1 MELRKDKTHFEMKK
15 KLVVFHPAIAPYRV
29 DFFNSLNKEFDAIF
43 YFEFGD
49 VLEQSFAQD
58 ELRGRLEFVPRFLA
72 SGLFGIKNLRTQ
84 VFSILRKEQPDVV
97 FCSEY
102 NILGLLLL
110 VYKFLFN
117 WKLSIF
123 TICDD
128 SKEIAESASLVKRCM
143 RFIAVKFYSGII
155 LTNDDVLSWYVK
167 RFRVK
172 LKFLFFPIIQKDQDF
187 RLLLENALPVSKILE
202 DTYHLEGR
210 QVLLFVGRL
219 IDIKNLFFLLDALAL
234 VVNRYPKV
242 ILLFVGD
249 GDQRVA
255 LERHAERNGLADHV
269 IFAGKK
275 QGKDLYACYN
285 VGQIFVLPSYYERF
299 GAVVNEALLAG
310 CYTLCSSAA
319 GAACLVN
326 PLENG
331 AIFDSHSKDG
341 LVEQLTVA
349 LDMTPVL
356 SELRLKENKMLNSYD
371 TYFANFMN
379 RLDDLLNK

>member
-172 LKFLFFPIIQKDQDF
+172 QKFLFFPIIQKDQDF

-255 LERHAERNGLADHV
+255 LERHSERNGLADHV

>member
-1 MELRKDKTHFEMKK
+1 MKK
-15 KLVVFHPAIAPYRV
+15 KLVVFHPAIAPYRI
-29 DFFNSLNKEFDAIF
+29 DFFNSLNKEFDVIF

-58 ELRGRLEFVPRFLA
+58 ELRGRLEFAPRFLA
-72 SGLFGIKNLRTQ
+72 PGLFGIKNLRTQ
-84 VFSILRKEQPDVV
+84 VFSILRKEQPNVV

-167 RFRVK
+167 HFQAKR
-172 LKFLFFPIIQKDQDF
+172 KFLFFPIIQKDQDF

-275 QGKDLYACYN
+275 QGEDLYACYN

-299 GAVVNEALLAG
+299 GIIGRLL
-310 CYTLCSSAA
+310 YLMLCCCGS
-319 GAACLVN
+319 GL
-326 PLENG
+326 
-331 AIFDSHSKDG
+331 FD
-341 LVEQLTVA
+341 
-349 LDMTPVL
+349 
-356 SELRLKENKMLNSYD
+356 
-371 TYFANFMN
+371 
-379 RLDDLLNK
+379 

>member
-15 KLVVFHPAIAPYRV
+15 KLVVFHPAIAPYRI

-58 ELRGRLEFVPRFLA
+58 ELRGRLEFAPRFLA
-72 SGLFGIKNLRTQ
+72 PGLFGIKNLRTQ
-84 VFSILRKEQPDVV
+84 VFSILRKEQPNVV

-167 RFRVK
+167 HFQAKR
-172 LKFLFFPIIQKDQDF
+172 KFLFFPIIQK
-187 RLLLENALPVSKILE
+187 RS
-202 DTYHLEGR
+202 
-210 QVLLFVGRL
+210 
-219 IDIKNLFFLLDALAL
+219 
-234 VVNRYPKV
+234 
-242 ILLFVGD
+242 
-249 GDQRVA
+249 
-255 LERHAERNGLADHV
+255 
-269 IFAGKK
+269 
-275 QGKDLYACYN
+275 
-285 VGQIFVLPSYYERF
+285 RF
-299 GAVVNEALLAG
+299 
-310 CYTLCSSAA
+310 
-319 GAACLVN
+319 
-326 PLENG
+326 
-331 AIFDSHSKDG
+331 
-341 LVEQLTVA
+341 
-349 LDMTPVL
+349 
-356 SELRLKENKMLNSYD
+356 
-371 TYFANFMN
+371 
-379 RLDDLLNK
+379 

>member
-84 VFSILRKEQPDVV
+84 VFSILRKEQPNVV

-172 LKFLFFPIIQKDQDF
+172 QKFLFFPIIQKDQDF
-187 RLLLENALPVSKILE
+187 RLLLENALPVSRMLE
-202 DTYHLEGR
+202 DTYHLRGR

-234 VVNRYPKV
+234 VVNRYPKA

-255 LERHAERNGLADHV
+255 LERHVERNGLADHV

>member
-128 SKEIAESASLVKRCM
+128 SKEIAESASLVKRD
-143 RFIAVKFYSGII
+143 RKS
-155 LTNDDVLSWYVK
+155 
-167 RFRVK
+167 
-172 LKFLFFPIIQKDQDF
+172 
-187 RLLLENALPVSKILE
+187 
-202 DTYHLEGR
+202 
-210 QVLLFVGRL
+210 
-219 IDIKNLFFLLDALAL
+219 
-234 VVNRYPKV
+234 VV
-242 ILLFVGD
+242 
-249 GDQRVA
+249 
-255 LERHAERNGLADHV
+255 
-269 IFAGKK
+269 
-275 QGKDLYACYN
+275 
-285 VGQIFVLPSYYERF
+285 
-299 GAVVNEALLAG
+299 
-310 CYTLCSSAA
+310 
-319 GAACLVN
+319 
-326 PLENG
+326 
-331 AIFDSHSKDG
+331 
-341 LVEQLTVA
+341 
-349 LDMTPVL
+349 
-356 SELRLKENKMLNSYD
+356 
-371 TYFANFMN
+371 
-379 RLDDLLNK
+379 

>member
-15 KLVVFHPAIAPYRV
+15 KLVVFHPAIAPYRI
-29 DFFNSLNKEFDAIF
+29 DFFNSLNKEFDVIF

-58 ELRGRLEFVPRFLA
+58 ELRGRLEFAPRFLA
-72 SGLFGIKNLRTQ
+72 PGLFGIKNLRTQ
-84 VFSILRKEQPDVV
+84 VFSILRKEQPNVV

-167 RFRVK
+167 HFQAKR
-172 LKFLFFPIIQKDQDF
+172 KFLFFPIIQKDQDF

-275 QGKDLYACYN
+275 QGEDLYACYN

-310 CYTLCSSAA
+310 CYTLCSVVA
-319 GAACLVN
+319 GAACLIE
-326 PLENG
+326 PQ
-331 AIFDSHSKDG
+331 KW
-341 LVEQLTVA
+341 
-349 LDMTPVL
+349 
-356 SELRLKENKMLNSYD
+356 
-371 TYFANFMN
+371 
-379 RLDDLLNK
+379 

>member
-58 ELRGRLEFVPRFLA
+58 ELRGRLEFAPRFLA
-72 SGLFGIKNLRTQ
+72 PGLFGIKNLRTQ

-128 SKEIAESASLVKRCM
+128 SKEIAESATLVKRCM
-143 RFIAVKFYSGII
+143 RFIAVKLYSGII
-155 LTNDDVLSWYVK
+155 LTNDDVLSWYVE
-167 RFRVK
+167 RFQTRQ
-172 LKFLFFPIIQKDQDF
+172 KFLFFPIIQKDQDF
-187 RLLLENALPVSKILE
+187 RLLLENALPVSRILK

-219 IDIKNLFFLLDALAL
+219 IDIKNLFFLLDAFSL
-234 VVNRYPKV
+234 VVKRYPKA

-249 GDQRVA
+249 GDQREA
-255 LERHAERNGLADHV
+255 LERHAERNGLANHV